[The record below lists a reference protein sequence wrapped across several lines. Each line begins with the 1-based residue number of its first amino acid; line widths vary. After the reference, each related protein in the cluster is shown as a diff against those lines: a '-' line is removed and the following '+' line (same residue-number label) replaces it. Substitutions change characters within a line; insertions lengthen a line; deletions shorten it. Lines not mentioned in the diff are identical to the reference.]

1 MARWIDSWLPG
12 SPAGPDARAAGAYPG
27 ERFGLPESGVS
38 SVAGLGR
45 RFVALAID
53 WLLGYLIASLL
64 AGPDPLA
71 NPTFNWYVLGV
82 WFLITAVPV
91 AVFGASAGKVAL
103 GIRVA
108 PGRGAR
114 RPTGARSVHDR
125 SSPPAAAFDT
135 GAQGQAAGVAPVAAD
150 VEAAA
155 QVRFRSGLVLSDWP
169 DGYGD
174 RSLVGAVVATASGGS
189 RRR

>member
-27 ERFGLPESGVS
+27 EKFGLPESGVS

-125 SSPPAAAFDT
+125 SGPPAAAFDT
-135 GAQGQAAGVAPVAAD
+135 AAQG
-150 VEAAA
+150 
-155 QVRFRSGLVLSDWP
+155 
-169 DGYGD
+169 
-174 RSLVGAVVATASGGS
+174 
-189 RRR
+189 

>member
-27 ERFGLPESGVS
+27 EKFGLPESGVS